1 MDRHQTVP
9 SEQAARHSE
18 DRRPNCPQRH
28 LMDFALR
35 RDIKPIAL
43 GRVTPGVNN
52 PPISLGPAIITIG
65 PDGRNIHDG
74 TSNALRIVGIVL
86 PMRPDKPDIDHAI
99 GIVDPHNDAIFVT
112 RDIED
117 RSTVLEDTGA
127 ADVPAP
133 AGERTP
139 IASAPC
145 RRIAETFSASARPS
159 RVPRIG
165 TRCCHPVTVTGT
177 IPP

>member
-9 SEQAARHSE
+9 SEQAARHSG

-43 GRVTPGVNN
+43 GRVAPGVNN

-65 PDGRNIHDG
+65 LDGRDIHDG
-74 TSNALRIVGIVL
+74 TSNALRIDGIVL

-99 GIVDPHNDAIFVT
+99 GIADPHNDAILLPA
-112 RDIED
+112 IED

-127 ADVPAP
+127 ADVP
-133 AGERTP
+133 GSGGGMNTQ
-139 IASAPC
+139 
-145 RRIAETFSASARPS
+145 
-159 RVPRIG
+159 
-165 TRCCHPVTVTGT
+165 
-177 IPP
+177 